1 MERQAQQRGGG
12 FTVTPLMRG
21 VRANSNT
28 SKDLPAKNG
37 VYGMPRF
44 PT

>member
-21 VRANSNT
+21 DRINRGR
-28 SKDLPAKNG
+28 NG
-37 VYGMPRF
+37 CHPPLQPR
-44 PT
+44 PYVDKWSI